1 MTGAGSMHLRSSLL
15 GEFTSGDI
23 GTAKRSLS
31 LGVSRSTTSAPWSS
45 HRVYATL
52 GMMRGMRS

>member
-1 MTGAGSMHLRSSLL
+1 
-15 GEFTSGDI
+15 
-23 GTAKRSLS
+23 
-31 LGVSRSTTSAPWSS
+31 VSRSTTSAPWSS